1 MQLISL
7 SRSLYYAFV
16 KTKRALREMK
26 SIKLDVVDCFVSREE
41 DPAALVS
48 PLGLLDEK
56 SPTPLI
62 KKDRTWLARP
72 MVRVTTLFAART
84 TTTVRLQSK
93 IRENIDRGYT
103 PLSTTAVLL
112 RVIPPSP
119 PAPSVLDVKL

>member
-62 KKDRTWLARP
+62 KK
-72 MVRVTTLFAART
+72 
-84 TTTVRLQSK
+84 
-93 IRENIDRGYT
+93 IGRG
-103 PLSTTAVLL
+103 
-112 RVIPPSP
+112 
-119 PAPSVLDVKL
+119 